1 YLGAGFHGSTYG
13 GNTSAM
19 ASTKSDTAIIYET
32 AFLKEVEEKAAYL
45 AELLDE
51 NIAPINGVKEI
62 RQKGL
67 MVGIDHEKAVGPFVK
82 TLIENGVLVLNAGEN
97 VLRLLPPLTV
107 SKEELKEDF
116 EANKNRWK
124 A

>member
-1 YLGAGFHGSTYG
+1 MAAAKSV
-13 GNTSAM
+13 TS
-19 ASTKSDTAIIYET
+19 IIFET

-51 NIAPINGVKEI
+51 HIAPINGVKEI

-107 SKEELKEDF
+107 SNEELKEAV
-116 EANKNRWK
+116 EAIKQTLEG
-124 A
+124 